1 MADEGRARPAEVET
15 FRFEDDGHIPNNPAL
30 PLLLYRAAIRPGEDA
45 AMCFEALFAANGW
58 GGGWRDGIY
67 DYHHFHSNAHEV
79 LGIAKGE
86 ARVRFGGDGGA
97 TVAVRAGDVIV
108 IPAGVGHRN
117 EGASD
122 DLLVVGAYPG
132 GRQPD
137 LRTGA
142 PGERPKVLEN
152 IRAVPLPE
160 ADPVCGDDGPL
171 LRYWRNAPAG
181 ARRA

>member
-1 MADEGRARPAEVET
+1 MADEGKAGSAEVEAY
-15 FRFEDDGHIPNNPAL
+15 RFEDGGRIPNNPAL

-45 AMCFEALFAANGW
+45 VARFEALFAANGW

-67 DYHHFHSNAHEV
+67 AYHHFHSNAHEV
-79 LGIAKGE
+79 LGIARGE
-86 ARVRFGGDGGA
+86 ARVRLGGEGGA

-108 IPAGVGHRN
+108 IPAGVGHKN

-137 LRTGA
+137 LRTGE
-142 PGERPKVLEN
+142 PGERSEVLEN
-152 IRAVPLPE
+152 IRKVPLPD
-160 ADPVCGDDGPL
+160 ADPIHGADGPL
-171 LRYWRNAPAG
+171 LQHWRKAPAG
-181 ARRA
+181 MRQA